1 MLFRLYHAIN
11 LYIHINNF
19 IRTTRLK
26 FAQNLIKNKLII
38 ACVAAVFL
46 GKEQDLEREKNARG
60 EGEKPS
66 FFLSLVFLS
75 LKKQPLRRLAK
86 YN

>member
-11 LYIHINNF
+11 LYTFFFIYKNNF

-38 ACVAAVFL
+38 ACVAAVFW

-66 FFLSLVFLS
+66 FFLSIVFLS
-75 LKKQPLRRLAK
+75 LKNSRYAG
-86 YN
+86 